1 MLNGTHRHRSSTIP
15 QYNTTNMGFLNA
27 APLTFT
33 TKQQAQSCSI
43 VPNRLNRRI
52 STARIRAKIA
62 SDIASSTSWPDVQ
75 ELSRSG
81 DLSKTALDING
92 VMELLPHRYPFLLV
106 DRVLALEKGVRA
118 IGVKNVSA
126 NEPYFPG
133 HFPGRPIMPGV
144 LQVEALAQLAGVIML
159 GDAEPDQEFFFGGVD
174 GVRWRRPVLP
184 GDTLV
189 MEAVLKS
196 YKKRFGIVKMDARA
210 FVNGQLTVEG
220 ALTLAM
226 VVDKN

>member
-1 MLNGTHRHRSSTIP
+1 MA
-15 QYNTTNMGFLNA
+15 FLTA
-27 APLTFT
+27 APLNNTKTSTKKQTRFIT
-33 TKQQAQSCSI
+33 TTRPRQEY
-43 VPNRLNRRI
+43 
-52 STARIRAKIA
+52 RIRSVQTRASIA
-62 SDIASSTSWPDVQ
+62 TESTSTSWPDVQ
-75 ELSRSG
+75 ELSQTG
-81 DLSKTALDING
+81 DLSTTALDINA
-92 VMELLPHRYPFLLV
+92 VMKLLPHRYPFLLV
-106 DRVLALEKGVRA
+106 DRVLALEKGARA
-118 IGVKNVSA
+118 IGVKNVSV

-144 LQVEALAQLAGVIML
+144 LQIEALAQLAGLVML
-159 GDAEPDQEFFFGGVD
+159 GDATPGQEFFFGGVD

-210 FVNGQLTVEG
+210 FVNGQLAVEG

-226 VVDKN
+226 VVDKK